1 MVTSVEI
8 YLLMVSTCLYCRNKT
23 LYSVQTVSRHVMCWC
38 CKWTASES
46 SGARFNV
53 FFLFVFFLN
62 GVGVTVTCGDE
73 EHCAQMDY

>member
-1 MVTSVEI
+1 M
-8 YLLMVSTCLYCRNKT
+8 
-23 LYSVQTVSRHVMCWC
+23 
-38 CKWTASES
+38 
-46 SGARFNV
+46 